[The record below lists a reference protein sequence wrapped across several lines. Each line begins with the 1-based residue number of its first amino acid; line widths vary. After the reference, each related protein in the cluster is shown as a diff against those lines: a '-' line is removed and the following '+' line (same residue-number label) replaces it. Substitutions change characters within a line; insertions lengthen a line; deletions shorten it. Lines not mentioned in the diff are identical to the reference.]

1 MSDDPTT
8 GPPDEPEHPADKIL
22 GADWMAPGRRWLE
35 EAWDAHEQHEL
46 LAERGSERDAKGDLT
61 WQLGRLHTEDGWF
74 EYWQVPVD
82 REDKREPIRV
92 CAWPAEREE
101 KAEAEARAIVEEH
114 DDFPR

>member
-22 GADWMAPGRRWLE
+22 GADWMAPGRKWLE

-46 LAERGSERDAKGDLT
+46 LAERVSERDANGLLK
-61 WQLGRLHTEDGWF
+61 WQLVRVHTEDDWF
-74 EYWQVPVD
+74 EYWQRPVD
-82 REDKREPIRV
+82 PLDEREPICV
-92 CAWPAEREE
+92 CRWPVAREE